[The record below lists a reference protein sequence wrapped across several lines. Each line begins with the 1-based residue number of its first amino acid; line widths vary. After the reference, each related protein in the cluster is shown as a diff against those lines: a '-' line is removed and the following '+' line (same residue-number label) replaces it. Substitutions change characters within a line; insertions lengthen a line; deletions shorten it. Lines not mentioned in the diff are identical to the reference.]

1 MRKLFGLIIITI
13 LCFTSCKKERVLEI
27 NQTVKRGVISENAMV
42 VSARQE
48 ASKIGADILKK
59 GGNAFDAM
67 MATELALAVTY
78 PVAGNIGGGGFLV
91 YRLADGTKGALDYR
105 EKAPLAAFKDMYLD
119 EDGNVVKGKST
130 TGSLAIGVPGT
141 IAGIFKAQDKFG
153 KLDVETI
160 IQPVIEL
167 AENGYIVTEKQARR
181 FKSKDSIFRVVNG
194 KEILYNKNVLAGTRI
209 QNPALANTLKRI
221 AKNGRNEFYSGETAR
236 ILVDFLKSRG
246 SIITLDDLNKYES
259 KWRDPITFQ
268 YDDLVIT
275 SMSPPSSG
283 GICLSQ
289 IMTMIEPFD
298 LADYG
303 HNQLKTIQVLAE
315 AEKRAYADRSYYLG
329 DPDFVQIPTETL
341 MSQVYL
347 EQRMKDFSF
356 KKATPADSISHGT
369 IVGYES
375 DETTHYSIVDQFG
388 NAIAVTTTLNAGFG
402 SKVFVDELGIFLN
415 NEMDDFSSKPGVPN
429 YFGLIGAEANSI
441 AAEKRM
447 LSSMTPTIIE
457 KDGEL
462 YMSVGTPGGSTI
474 ITSVLQTILN
484 VHEFGLTMQEAVDA
498 PRFHN
503 QWLPDEIRM
512 EPNSF
517 DPSLINQ
524 LEAKRYS
531 INLTRSPVIGKV
543 DGVLILDDG
552 RLEGGADSRGD
563 DTAVGF

>member
-1 MRKLFGLIIITI
+1 MRKLFGLLIITI
-13 LCFTSCKKERVLEI
+13 LSFTSCKKERVLEI
-27 NQTVKRGVISENAMV
+27 IQTGKRGVISENAMV

-91 YRLADGTKGALDYR
+91 YRLADGTKGDLDYR
-105 EKAPLAAFKDMYLD
+105 EKAPIGALKNMYLD
-119 EDGNVVKGKST
+119 EHGNVIKGKST

-141 IAGIFKAQDKFG
+141 IAGIFKAQGKFG
-153 KLDVETI
+153 KLDVDTI

-181 FKSKDSIFRVVNG
+181 FKSKDSIFQVVNG

-329 DPDFVQIPTETL
+329 DPDFIEIPTETL

-356 KKATPADSISHGT
+356 NRATPADSISHGK
-369 IVGYES
+369 IIGYES
-375 DETTHYSIVDQFG
+375 EETTHYSIVDQFG

-441 AAEKRM
+441 VAEKRM

-457 KDGEL
+457 KDGEF
-462 YMSVGTPGGSTI
+462 YMSLGTPGGSTI

-512 EPNSF
+512 EPNAF
-517 DPSLINQ
+517 VPSLTKQ
-524 LEAKRYS
+524 LEAKGYS
-531 INLTRSPVIGKV
+531 INLTRSPVIGRV
-543 DGVLILDDG
+543 DGVLILDNG

>member
-1 MRKLFGLIIITI
+1 MRKLFGLLIITI
-13 LCFTSCKKERVLEI
+13 LSFTSCKKERVLEI
-27 NQTVKRGVISENAMV
+27 IQTGKRGVISENAMV

-141 IAGIFKAQDKFG
+141 IAGIFKAQGKFG
-153 KLDVETI
+153 KLDVDTI

-167 AENGYIVTEKQARR
+167 AKNGYIVTEKQARR
-181 FKSKDSIFRVVNG
+181 FKSKDSIFQVVNG
-194 KEILYNKNVLAGTRI
+194 KEILYNKNILAGTRI
-209 QNPALANTLKRI
+209 QNTALANTLKRI

-303 HNQLKTIQVLAE
+303 HNQLKTIQVLVE
-315 AEKRAYADRSYYLG
+315 AEKREWD
-329 DPDFVQIPTETL
+329 
-341 MSQVYL
+341 
-347 EQRMKDFSF
+347 
-356 KKATPADSISHGT
+356 
-369 IVGYES
+369 
-375 DETTHYSIVDQFG
+375 
-388 NAIAVTTTLNAGFG
+388 
-402 SKVFVDELGIFLN
+402 
-415 NEMDDFSSKPGVPN
+415 
-429 YFGLIGAEANSI
+429 
-441 AAEKRM
+441 
-447 LSSMTPTIIE
+447 
-457 KDGEL
+457 
-462 YMSVGTPGGSTI
+462 
-474 ITSVLQTILN
+474 
-484 VHEFGLTMQEAVDA
+484 
-498 PRFHN
+498 
-503 QWLPDEIRM
+503 
-512 EPNSF
+512 
-517 DPSLINQ
+517 
-524 LEAKRYS
+524 
-531 INLTRSPVIGKV
+531 
-543 DGVLILDDG
+543 
-552 RLEGGADSRGD
+552 
-563 DTAVGF
+563 